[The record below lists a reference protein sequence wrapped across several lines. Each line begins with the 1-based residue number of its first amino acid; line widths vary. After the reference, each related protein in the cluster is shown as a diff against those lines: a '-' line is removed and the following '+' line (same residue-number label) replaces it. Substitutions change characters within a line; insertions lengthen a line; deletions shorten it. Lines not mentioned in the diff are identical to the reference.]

1 MVLTISDHMGMICI
15 YCGGNTQVT
24 NSRHQKRLNQ
34 VWRRR
39 ACVECKAI
47 FTTNERPDLE
57 QALSLRRN
65 KALEPFSR
73 EVLLVSVYDSLKH
86 RKSAVSDAVG
96 LTTTIVSQLSPFI
109 TDATLERDVLAT
121 VAAEVL
127 ERFDPTAATIYRAF
141 HP

>member
-1 MVLTISDHMGMICI
+1 MNCI
-15 YCGGNTQVT
+15 YCGGDTQVV

-39 ACVECKAI
+39 KCVVCNAI

-57 QALSLRRN
+57 QALSIRRN
-65 KALEPFSR
+65 NALESFSR
-73 EVLLVSVYDSLKH
+73 EVLLMSVYDSLKH
-86 RKSAVSDAVG
+86 RKTAVADAVG
-96 LTTTIVSQLSPFI
+96 LTTTIISQLSPFI
-109 TDATLERDVLAT
+109 ADATLERDVLAT

-127 ERFDPTAATIYRAF
+127 HRFDPTAATIYRAF